1 MERLVGKLVLHG
13 GKRIKIWDGEVELD
27 EKELEGWWIEI

>member
-1 MERLVGKLVLHG
+1 MGKLVLHG
-13 GKRIKIWDGEVELD
+13 GKRIKIGDGEVELD